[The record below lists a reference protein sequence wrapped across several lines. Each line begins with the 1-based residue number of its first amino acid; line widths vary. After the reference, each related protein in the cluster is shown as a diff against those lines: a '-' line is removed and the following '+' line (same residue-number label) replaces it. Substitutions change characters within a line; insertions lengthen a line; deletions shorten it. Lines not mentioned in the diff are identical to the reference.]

1 MLNSDTAT
9 LRVIKNPEAQKALTE
24 WFDLLSE
31 HHAKQAE
38 KHINGRA
45 WRAEIKRMELPY
57 DAMMSEGYN
66 ALRRRLSACMALQPL
81 DLMALALFVSVA
93 AHIKVHNN
101 QRSFAAQLGES
112 LKFKDTPCLS
122 TLRFERLQRVTTPEA
137 FCQQLIRAVKI
148 RDVGGVNIISLA
160 DGIFLWMR
168 EWQQREMH
176 QPESTNPFDRN
187 RIRWASEYLS
197 TYDGK

>member
-9 LRVIKNPEAQKALTE
+9 PRVIKNLEAQKAVTD
-24 WFDLLSE
+24 WFNLLSE
-31 HHAKQAE
+31 RYAGHAE
-38 KHINGRA
+38 KKINGRA
-45 WRAEIKRMELPY
+45 WRAEIKRMEPPY

-66 ALRRRLSACMALQPL
+66 ALRHRLSACMAFQPI

-93 AHIKVHNN
+93 AHIKGHNN

-112 LKFKDTPCLS
+112 LRVKNTPCLS
-122 TLRFERLQRVTTPEA
+122 TLRFERLQRVTTPES
-137 FCQQLIRAVKI
+137 FYQQLIRAVKI
-148 RDVGGVNIISLA
+148 RDEGGVNIISLA

-168 EWQQREMH
+168 EWERREAH
-176 QPESTNPFDRN
+176 QPESTHPFDRN